1 MSEHDP
7 LCEKAWGY
15 PDFLVSRGIKRE
27 DCWMCDLLIQA
38 KRDALAGA
46 VARVEALMHYPMNH
60 TTECAWF
67 KSLTNECDCTLS
79 KVIAAI
85 KGDGGTLTQSTST
98 DGGHNGEEEG

>member
-46 VARVEALMHYPMNH
+46 VQRVEALPFI
-60 TTECAWF
+60 TADF
-67 KSLTNECDCTLS
+67 ISLKGVTLLRITDVL
-79 KVIAAI
+79 KAI
-85 KGDGGTLTQSTST
+85 KGGSDIDVIEVAT
-98 DGGHNGEEEG
+98 DLSMFHGHKGETA